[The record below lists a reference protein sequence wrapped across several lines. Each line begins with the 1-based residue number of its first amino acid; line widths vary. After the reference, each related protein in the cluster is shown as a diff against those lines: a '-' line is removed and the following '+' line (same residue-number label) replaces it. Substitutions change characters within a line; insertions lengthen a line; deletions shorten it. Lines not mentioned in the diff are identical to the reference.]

1 MERQKIEALLR
12 DHVRG
17 VHEELDRLF
26 RGVEK
31 ALNDHLAGAEEAI
44 VQAFVTCD
52 RSPSE
57 QERRVVRFERR

>member
-1 MERQKIEALLR
+1 MRALERQEIEALLR

-31 ALNDHLAGAEEAI
+31 ALNPCERDVG
-44 VQAFVTCD
+44 QQPF
-52 RSPSE
+52 SE
-57 QERRVVRFERR
+57 PDAARGPHGVHALVPYRL